1 MNTLKDLFDHIRH
14 RTVVLSSFIIRS
26 VSVAVKDMAWCR
38 HLITVTN
45 TWSRFIDLTAFG
57 NSCLILMNVCVCVC
71 VCSATAEN
79 SVFQR
84 VWVKSGSGDFH
95 DSQVADVKVS
105 GEITPD
111 VWLLGKKNKVTSGA
125 NYCANAK
132 DFKYRKVNTSFSLS
146 LSGLKHVPVTTPCN
160 DSSEAD
166 N

>member
-1 MNTLKDLFDHIRH
+1 MSSFDHCDKHMKSFYWFNSLREQ
-14 RTVVLSSFIIRS
+14 LSDFDER
-26 VSVAVKDMAWCR
+26 
-38 HLITVTN
+38 
-45 TWSRFIDLTAFG
+45 
-57 NSCLILMNVCVCVC
+57 VCMCVY

-79 SVFQR
+79 FVFQR

-146 LSGLKHVPVTTPCN
+146 LSGQKHVPVTTPCN

>member
-1 MNTLKDLFDHIRH
+1 MSSFDHCDKHMKSFYWFNSLREQ
-14 RTVVLSSFIIRS
+14 LSDFDER
-26 VSVAVKDMAWCR
+26 VCM
-38 HLITVTN
+38 
-45 TWSRFIDLTAFG
+45 
-57 NSCLILMNVCVCVC
+57 CVCVR
-71 VCSATAEN
+71 SATAEN